1 MTYSILSVYTP
12 CYQDA
17 SALSDGP
24 PLQKMSVCALIAS
37 RSTFSTQI
45 YCRDLAA
52 RNCMVSADFVV
63 KVGDFGMAQD
73 VYEREYYRTDGRRLL
88 PVRWMAP
95 ESLRVSKMWDLFF
108 FNEPWGCG
116 GAMLQ
121 WGREG
126 GKRLVIEIA
135 ICTIRLCINDVQYTF
150 YLCTYVHWCN
160 MQCWFTIIGL
170 LGWGGWWI

>member
-1 MTYSILSVYTP
+1 MSDWPFMLFRPMTYSILSVYTP

-17 SALSDGP
+17 SSLSDGP
-24 PLQKMSVCALIAS
+24 PLQKMSVCPMLQLAHCALIAS

-121 WGREG
+121 
-126 GKRLVIEIA
+126 
-135 ICTIRLCINDVQYTF
+135 
-150 YLCTYVHWCN
+150 
-160 MQCWFTIIGL
+160 
-170 LGWGGWWI
+170 